1 MKRAFYF
8 FLIGAVIFVFFSQCA
23 SLKELVSPPSVS
35 VDNVSIQDITYQN
48 ATVDFEL
55 LVRNPNAFGVSFDGF
70 DYTLDIEGEEFLSGR
85 EQRGIQIEPV
95 AQSTFHVPL
104 TLNFQEL
111 YQFAQRIKNLDTLSY
126 HFTGQIM
133 PGGVFSGT
141 SIPFRKSGAI
151 PNVRIPSVALGKL
164 EVQKMG
170 LSGIDLQL
178 NLKLNNP
185 NSFSINVGKMDYSI
199 ALAGQQ
205 VAEGA
210 RVNVTTISAKSKTN
224 IQLPLSINVS
234 GLGSSLLSVL
244 RGESVKCSIESQTAL
259 ESPFGELMLP
269 INMTENIHILR

>member
-1 MKRAFYF
+1 MKSFFYF
-8 FLIGAVIFVFFSQCA
+8 FLTVAVIFVLFSQCA

-35 VDNVSIQDITYQN
+35 VDNVSIQDITYQS
-48 ATVDFEL
+48 ATIDFAL
-55 LVRNPNAFGVSFDGF
+55 LVRNPNGFGVSFTGF

-85 EQRGIQIEPV
+85 EQRVIQIEPA

-104 TLNFQEL
+104 TFHFKEL
-111 YQFAQRIKNLDTLSY
+111 YQSAQRIKNLDTLSY
-126 HFTGQIM
+126 RFTGQIM

-151 PNVRIPSVALGKL
+151 PNVRIPSFSLGKL

-178 NLKLNNP
+178 NLLLNNP
-185 NSFSINVGKMDYSI
+185 NSFSFNVGEMDYSI
-199 ALAGQQ
+199 ALAGQN
-205 VAEGA
+205 VAEGS

-234 GLGSSLLSVL
+234 GLGSSLISVL

-259 ESPFGELMLP
+259 ESPFGELTLP
-269 INMTENIHILR
+269 INMTEDINISR